1 MSTTE
6 RDDRDSAADIHRRI
20 KTEFER
26 LERAGAS
33 RLEWISFANR
43 IVEAVMA
50 CQKIVLEHQ
59 SRLFPQPGTDIDT
72 RDYQETR
79 QASRDALK
87 ALDKLSALYQRARLK
102 LMSS

>member
-1 MSTTE
+1 MSTSD

-20 KTEFER
+20 KAEFDR
-26 LERAGAS
+26 LERERAS
-33 RLEWISFANR
+33 RLEWINFANR

-59 SRLFPQPGTDIDT
+59 SRLFPQPGADTDT

-79 QASRDALK
+79 QASRDALQ
-87 ALDKLSALYQRARLK
+87 ALDNLSTLYQRARLK
-102 LMSS
+102 LGS